1 MKLKELKMIDIQF
14 LGLVNATLQA
24 ATLLFIAALGELIAE
39 KSGVLNLGVE
49 GMISIGAVS
58 GFITAIN
65 TENLFLSIIVGI
77 VSASLFSSIHAFV
90 TVILKQDQTVSG
102 LILTILGLSLSSLI
116 GKKYVGKKLNTKL
129 EGVFDIEN
137 PSNILEIILGQNIIF
152 YIAIILMIV
161 TAFVLKRTMFG
172 RRIEAIGEDLKS
184 ADSMGLKIGK
194 TQFIAT
200 CVGGAF
206 AGLSGVYLTLSY
218 VPYWTDGMTSG
229 RGWIALALVIFGGW
243 KPYRTAFGALLF
255 GFLEA
260 LGPRLQTYGFE
271 MSPYIVKITP
281 YVITILVLIVLT
293 ILKNG
298 NTGAPK
304 NIGIPFFRENR

>member
-1 MKLKELKMIDIQF
+1 MGKTAFATNIAFHVASKYKHLVGTENNSKDNDGAVVGFFSLEMSSSQLATRIISEQTSVSSEKIRRGKITNTEYESLIDI
-14 LGLVNATLQA
+14 
-24 ATLLFIAALGELIAE
+24 AE
-39 KSGVLNLGVE
+39 
-49 GMISIGAVS
+49 
-58 GFITAIN
+58 
-65 TENLFLSIIVGI
+65 
-77 VSASLFSSIHAFV
+77 
-90 TVILKQDQTVSG
+90 
-102 LILTILGLSLSSLI
+102 
-116 GKKYVGKKLNTKL
+116 
-129 EGVFDIEN
+129 
-137 PSNILEIILGQNIIF
+137 PSNIFQVLLSQNLIF
-152 YIAIILMIV
+152 YIAILLMIF
-161 TAFVLKRTMFG
+161 TAYILKKTMFG

-184 ADSMGLKIGK
+184 ADSMGLKIAK

-281 YVITILVLIVLT
+281 YLITILVLVFLT
-293 ILKNG
+293 IIKNG
-298 NTGAPK
+298 KTGAPK

>member
-1 MKLKELKMIDIQF
+1 MVDIQF
-14 LGLVNATLQA
+14 IGLLNATLQA
-24 ATLLFIAALGELIAE
+24 ATLLFIAALGELITE
-39 KSGVLNLGVE
+39 KSGILNLGVE

-65 TENLFLSIIVGI
+65 TGSLFFAIIIGI
-77 VSASLFSSIHAFV
+77 LSASLFASIHAFV
-90 TVILKQDQTVSG
+90 TVVLKQDQTVSG
-102 LILTILGLSLSSLI
+102 LILTILGISLSSLI
-116 GKKYVGKKLNTKL
+116 GKKYVGKKLDVKL
-129 EGVFDIEN
+129 ESIFNITEPDSILDIFL
-137 PSNILEIILGQNIIF
+137 SQNIIF
-152 YIAIILMIV
+152 YLGILLMV
-161 TAFVLKRTMFG
+161 ATAYVLKRTLFG
-172 RRIEAIGEDLKS
+172 RRLEAIGEDLKS
-184 ADSMGLKIGK
+184 SDSMGLKIAK

-218 VPYWTDGMTSG
+218 VPYWTDGMTAG

-271 MSPYIVKITP
+271 VSPYIVKITP
-281 YVITILVLIVLT
+281 YIITILILILLT
-293 ILKNG
+293 IFKNG
-298 NTGAPK
+298 DTGAPK
-304 NIGIPFFRENR
+304 NIGTPFFRENR

>member
-1 MKLKELKMIDIQF
+1 MVDIQF
-14 LGLVNATLQA
+14 IGLLNATLQA
-24 ATLLFIAALGELIAE
+24 ATLLFIAALGELITE
-39 KSGVLNLGVE
+39 KSGILNLGVE

-65 TENLFLSIIVGI
+65 TGSLFFAVIIGI
-77 VSASLFSSIHAFV
+77 LSASLFASIHAFV
-90 TVILKQDQTVSG
+90 TVVLKQDQTVSG
-102 LILTILGLSLSSLI
+102 LILTILGISLSSLI
-116 GKKYVGKKLNTKL
+116 GKKYVGKKLDVKL
-129 EGVFDIEN
+129 ESIFNITEPDSILDIFL
-137 PSNILEIILGQNIIF
+137 SQNIIF
-152 YIAIILMIV
+152 YLGILLMV
-161 TAFVLKRTMFG
+161 ATAYVLKRTLFG
-172 RRIEAIGEDLKS
+172 RRLEAIGEDLKS
-184 ADSMGLKIGK
+184 SDSMGLKIAK

-218 VPYWTDGMTSG
+218 VPYWTDGMTAG

-271 MSPYIVKITP
+271 MSPYIVKISP
-281 YVITILVLIVLT
+281 YIITILILVLLT
-293 ILKNG
+293 IYKDG
-298 NTGAPK
+298 KTGAPK